1 MIDVAVN
8 VLALVFVL
16 GVMIFV
22 HELGHFLTA
31 KFFGIRVEVFAL
43 GFGPRLFGFRRGDTD
58 YRVCAL
64 PLGGYV
70 KMKGETPDEEITG
83 AEDEFLSRPKLERFL
98 VLVMG
103 PAMNVALAFLLF
115 TGVFLGGV
123 QVEAWQLEPPVI
135 GRIEPGSPAA
145 EQTDLRPGDRV
156 LSVDGEPVNEWRELD
171 LDILISGGTPMV
183 LTVER
188 PSGAVREVELTP
200 AAEGRSDQGYAGLL
214 PPLPPVVAAVDPG
227 GPADQVGI
235 LAGDRIVAVEGKPV
249 EDFYEIQQIFAERPG
264 ERVPLTVERD
274 GRRLEVTPQ
283 LESRTLAG
291 REIGYLGILREVV
304 HQSFGLTGA
313 MSRAVSEMGRQTAL
327 VAEILGRIF
336 TGRMSVKTLS
346 GPIEIARYSG
356 NAAQTGDPR
365 VLMMFMAVISLQLGL
380 LNLLPIPVL
389 DGGHIAVLGVEGL
402 MRRDLSLRAKE
413 RLIQVGLVLLV
424 ALMAVVITFD
434 VIKSLPEGWSWP
446 F

>member
-1 MIDVAVN
+1 MTGVGIN
-8 VLALVFVL
+8 ILALLFVL

-31 KFFGIRVEVFAL
+31 KFYGIRVEVFAL

-83 AEDEFLSRPKLERFL
+83 AEDEFLSRPKLQRFF

-103 PAMNVALAFLLF
+103 PAMNVALAFVLF
-115 TGVFLGGV
+115 TVVFLGGV
-123 QVEAWQLEPPVI
+123 QVQAYQVGPPVI
-135 GRIEPGSPAA
+135 GTIEPDSPAA
-145 EQTDLRPGDRV
+145 RQTDLSPGDRIV
-156 LSVDGEPVNEWRELD
+156 AVDGEPVTEWRELD
-171 LDILISGGTPMV
+171 LAVLISGGTPMT
-183 LTVER
+183 LTVES
-188 PSGAVREVELTP
+188 PSGDVRQLRLTP
-200 AAEGRSDQGYAGLL
+200 EARGRSDQGYAGLL
-214 PPLPPVVAAVDPG
+214 PHVPPVVAEVEPDS
-227 GPADQVGI
+227 PAAAAGI
-235 LAGDRIVAVEGKPV
+235 QPGDRIVAVDGEPV
-249 EDFYEIQQIFAERPG
+249 QEFYEVQEILTRRPG
-264 ERVPLTVERD
+264 ETVTLTLERD
-274 GRRLEVTPQ
+274 GRRLDVQPT
-283 LESRTLAG
+283 LEELTVG
-291 REIGYLGILREVV
+291 DETVGYLGVMREIITQRFGVV
-304 HQSFGLTGA
+304 GSMG
-313 MSRAVSEMGRQTAL
+313 RAISEMGRQTAL
-327 VAEILGRIF
+327 VGEILGRIF

-356 NAAQTGDPR
+356 SAASTGDPR

-389 DGGHIAVLGVEGL
+389 DGGHIAVLAVESV

-434 VIKSLPEGWSWP
+434 VIKSLPEGWTWP